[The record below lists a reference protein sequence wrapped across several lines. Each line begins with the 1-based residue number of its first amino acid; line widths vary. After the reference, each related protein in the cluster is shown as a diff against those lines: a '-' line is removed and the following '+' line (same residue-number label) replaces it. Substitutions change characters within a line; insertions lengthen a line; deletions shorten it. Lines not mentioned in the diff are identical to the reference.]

1 MRRSLLRSAVLP
13 ATAALVLLTGCSGSE
28 DEDATASQETS
39 AAESSAAETSAA
51 ETSAADAADSE
62 FCTEA
67 TSSLER
73 LTGSASSA
81 GDPSELPQIFRGAAE
96 EIRGIEAPDE
106 LASDWNALADG
117 AEQFASTLEN
127 VDLTDPDAMTTLQ
140 QQLAPLEQELNEAS
154 TNVQNYLGDE
164 CGVDVSTE
172 ESAPTS

>member
-13 ATAALVLLTGCSGSE
+13 ATAALVLLTGCSGSD

-51 ETSAADAADSE
+51 ETSAADSE

-127 VDLTDPDAMTTLQ
+127 VDLTDPNAMTTLQ
-140 QQLAPLEQELNEAS
+140 QQLAPLEQQLNEAS
-154 TNVQNYLGDE
+154 MNVQNYLGDE
-164 CGVDVSTE
+164 CGMDVSTE